1 MNAHAKQYRIPCPS
15 SHIISVPAILLD
27 EELICPQ
34 CNVRFLA
41 KFKDSL
47 EHVEEQTERA
57 AYQWLTV
64 AISTAVLL
72 ITAGIIAVASQ
83 VLQ

>member
-41 KFKDSL
+41 DFKDSL
-47 EHVEEQTERA
+47 EYAEEQTERA
-57 AYQWLTV
+57 AYQWLV
-64 AISTAVLL
+64 IAISTAIVLV
-72 ITAGIIAVASQ
+72 TAGLIAIVSQ
-83 VLQ
+83 LFQ

>member
-15 SHIISVPAILLD
+15 SHIISVPASLLD

-57 AYQWLTV
+57 AYQWLIV